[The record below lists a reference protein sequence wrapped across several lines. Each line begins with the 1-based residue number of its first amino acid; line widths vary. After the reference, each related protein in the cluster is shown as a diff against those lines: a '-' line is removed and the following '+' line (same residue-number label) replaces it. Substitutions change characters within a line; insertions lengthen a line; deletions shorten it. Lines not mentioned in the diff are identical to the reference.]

1 MMLTEVTKKKKAK
14 TVECFVSWGNKNASL
29 TLLPE
34 NILRAAAGTSK
45 LLCNLNSVQHVR
57 DLFVTT
63 YYFAKQVPDKGILKK
78 SRNWIFRQVSSM
90 LLFQKY
96 RVLTDRQWWACSAG
110 PRQHFVLWS
119 AEVPPNPLLRLLRGV
134 PLGSTLREYS
144 EGIPLGSTLRE
155 YP

>member
-1 MMLTEVTKKKKAK
+1 MMLTEVTKKKKKQRRWSVLFRGETK
-14 TVECFVSWGNKNASL
+14 TASL

-78 SRNWIFRQVSSM
+78 SRN
-90 LLFQKY
+90 
-96 RVLTDRQWWACSAG
+96 
-110 PRQHFVLWS
+110 
-119 AEVPPNPLLRLLRGV
+119 
-134 PLGSTLREYS
+134 
-144 EGIPLGSTLRE
+144 
-155 YP
+155 

>member
-1 MMLTEVTKKKKAK
+1 MMLTEVTKKKAK
-14 TVECFVSWGNKNASL
+14 TVECFVWWGNKKASL

-78 SRNWIFRQVSSM
+78 SRN
-90 LLFQKY
+90 
-96 RVLTDRQWWACSAG
+96 
-110 PRQHFVLWS
+110 
-119 AEVPPNPLLRLLRGV
+119 
-134 PLGSTLREYS
+134 
-144 EGIPLGSTLRE
+144 
-155 YP
+155 